1 MGSCRERKFE
11 ATYDPFHGV
20 SIPIYYLGQNIAQER
35 GWKSNKVIWFKTHTK
50 IIFNILIHNK
60 NYILPIN
67 ENVLIIVTIFQSTL
81 SKIN

>member
-35 GWKSNKVIWFKTHTK
+35 GWKSNKVISFKTHTK
-50 IIFNILIHNK
+50 IIANIVINNK
-60 NYILPIN
+60 NNFFQIN
-67 ENVLIIVTIFQSTL
+67 ENLLFIATLFQSTL
-81 SKIN
+81 SKRN